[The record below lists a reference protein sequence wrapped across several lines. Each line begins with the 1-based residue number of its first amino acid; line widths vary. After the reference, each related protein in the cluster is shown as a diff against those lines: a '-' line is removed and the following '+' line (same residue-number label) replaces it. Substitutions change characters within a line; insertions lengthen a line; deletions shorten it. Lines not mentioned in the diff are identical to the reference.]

1 MSRVTIIVLI
11 ALVGGIGA
19 VSAVWPD
26 SEAPPKPAPFGG
38 RASDQGYPWIVS
50 WERVELPT
58 VYVSATGGLEMMGP
72 KFVRP
77 TALATADFDEDGMP
91 DLVSGYAG
99 SVGGFLSIHRGNEG
113 FLWPYKKPLA
123 RAPFW
128 PEARVFD
135 LPEPPDLLGAGD
147 FDADG
152 HADVIAAARGGRT
165 LYWLRGDGR
174 GGVHERHE
182 RELPGSVTALAVGEI
197 NRADGLMDIVVGITG
212 PEGPRVLIFEG
223 PNGALR
229 HEPEEISLPEEA
241 TALALGPLD
250 EHDESDLAI
259 AAGHHLLVVHG
270 RDRYSPSERRALR
283 VDQQVLPFQIVALA
297 LGDFRA
303 EGEHDME
310 IAVLGEDGALRVLA
324 RDPLLQTHG
333 MSASWTMIADHP
345 IEGFSTNIS
354 SRSSGRS
361 LLLVR
366 ARVSSAP
373 TDDVLVLDPESRRAH
388 VLTSV
393 ASVVTSTQEF
403 GEDSFSLSV
412 RALPLAEGA
421 IVAVLPMRLNADA
434 LTDLV
439 VLREGAA
446 EPEGLITIASLTFTV
461 NTTNDVDDG
470 SCNIIHCSLR
480 EAILAAN
487 SNPGPDL
494 IHFNIPGSGPH
505 TILIFPAM
513 NGPLPTITDAV
524 TIDGYTQ
531 PGATPNSNPAPQGL
545 NAQLK
550 IVIRRSG
557 GTASGL
563 TISASNVV
571 VRGVVIN
578 NFNQNGILIT
588 GSNVIIE
595 GNFIGT
601 DAGGTN
607 DQGNTQDGIRIS
619 GANNRVGGTLPAA
632 RNLISGNN
640 SDGIEITGSGATGN
654 LVQGNLI
661 GTTASGSSGLAN
673 SSDGIQIFNS
683 ASNNTIGGTAAGAGN
698 VIAFNGA
705 DGVFV
710 SSGTGNRIQRN
721 SIFSNGG
728 LGIDLGAN
736 GVTSNDPGDP
746 DSGANRLQNFPVL
759 QSIVVSGGNTT
770 ILGSIDSATSNST
783 YPITIEFFS
792 NSSCDP
798 SGHGEGETFLGA
810 ISVSGPGSFIA
821 TFAVS
826 LPLNSVV
833 TATATDSAGN
843 TSEFSACARV
853 NGRIVISKTAQGG
866 DGTFSYT
873 VASGATVM
881 ASPSITTSSGS
892 GSVTLL
898 VTPGVYAVT
907 EGTLPVG
914 WDFVGVVCVDPDGG
928 TTTSGATANVDVDP
942 GETVTCTYTNR
953 KRGRVVVQ
961 KSAVGGDGTFSYT
974 GGLGAFTITTSGGTG
989 SQVFDNVVPGVYAV
1003 TEGTPPAGW
1012 DFVGVVCGDPDGG
1025 TTTSGATANI
1035 DVDPGETVT
1044 CTYTNRKRGR
1054 VVVQKS
1060 AVGGDETFSYTGG
1073 LGSFTITTSGGTG
1086 SQVFNN
1092 VVPGV
1097 YAVTE
1102 GAPPAGWDF
1111 VGVVCGDPD
1120 GGTTTSGATANI
1132 DVDPGETVTCTYTNR
1147 KRGRVVVQKSA
1158 VGGDETF
1165 SYTGGLGS
1173 FTITTSGGTG
1183 SQVFDNV
1190 VPGVYAVTEGTP
1202 PAGWDF
1208 VGVVC
1213 GDPDGGTTTSGA
1225 TANVDV
1231 DPGETVTCTYT
1242 NRKRGRV
1249 VVQKSA
1255 VGGDETFS
1263 YTGGLGAFTITTS
1276 GGTGSQVFDNV
1287 VPGVYA
1293 VTEGTP
1299 PAGWDFVGVVCGDP
1313 DGGTTTSGATANIDV
1328 DPGEEVR
1335 CTYMNRKRGRIAVR
1349 KITDP
1354 NPDPTDTRF
1363 AFTGAA
1369 TGSIRNG
1376 EALSV
1381 DNLVP
1386 GTYRVTEVV
1395 PDQFELISISC
1406 DDGASPQPS
1415 FGDVSAATATFRLDP
1430 GEVVTCTFVNRLKR
1444 ANLTAVAFV
1453 LRLETG
1459 GEVARQS
1466 VRTLAE
1472 GTRGV
1477 IVVDAIQDRVRVFL
1491 NSRDGTLRPGQVVS
1505 VGREPVAAVA
1515 GDLDGDG
1522 MTDVITADFQSR
1534 TLTILRGAGDGTF
1547 QRRRTLSLPAKP
1559 AALTAGDF
1567 DRDGRLDVVVAYVEE
1582 DEIQVFRGEGD
1593 FRFTPGRR
1601 ISVGKRPVA
1610 LAAAD
1615 FNDDRILDVAV
1626 VASASDTVSIW
1637 LGRGDGTFVLGGDVV
1652 VGREP
1657 VAIAVGDFDGDGKV
1671 DLVTADFRASTLSVV
1686 SNEGTTEGGR
1696 RLRLRVMATVP
1707 TAEGPTAVVSGR
1719 FFDERMGIASA
1730 GSVAGQV
1737 WVHTRESTG
1746 RWSTW
1751 QRMNVQVAAIAM
1763 VTEDVDGDER
1773 LDLIVLDATGSVIQV
1788 WLNSEGEVFRRRQ

>member
-223 PNGALR
+223 PSGALR
-229 HEPEEISLPEEA
+229 HEPEEISLLEEA

-461 NTTNDVDDG
+461 NTTGDNDDG
-470 SCNIIHCSLR
+470 SCDSPPIGDCSLR

-619 GANNRVGGTLPAA
+619 GANNRVGGILPAA

-673 SSDGIQIFNS
+673 TSDGIQIFNG

-710 SSGTGNRIQRN
+710 HSGTGNRIQRN

-736 GVTSNDPGDP
+736 GVTSNDSGDP
-746 DSGANRLQNFPVL
+746 DGGANRLQNFPVL
-759 QSIVVSGGNTT
+759 QSIVVSGSNTT

-907 EGTLPVG
+907 EGT
-914 WDFVGVVCVDPDGG
+914 
-928 TTTSGATANVDVDP
+928 
-942 GETVTCTYTNR
+942 
-953 KRGRVVVQ
+953 
-961 KSAVGGDGTFSYT
+961 
-974 GGLGAFTITTSGGTG
+974 
-989 SQVFDNVVPGVYAV
+989 
-1003 TEGTPPAGW
+1003 PPAGW

-1073 LGSFTITTSGGTG
+1073 LGAFTITTSGGTG

-1120 GGTTTSGATANI
+1120 GGTTTSGATANV
-1132 DVDPGETVTCTYTNR
+1132 DVDAGETVTCTYTNR

-1158 VGGDETF
+1158 VGGD
-1165 SYTGGLGS
+1165 G
-1173 FTITTSGGTG
+1173 
-1183 SQVFDNV
+1183 
-1190 VPGVYAVTEGTP
+1190 
-1202 PAGWDF
+1202 
-1208 VGVVC
+1208 
-1213 GDPDGGTTTSGA
+1213 
-1225 TANVDV
+1225 
-1231 DPGETVTCTYT
+1231 
-1242 NRKRGRV
+1242 
-1249 VVQKSA
+1249 
-1255 VGGDETFS
+1255 TFS

-1293 VTEGTP
+1293 VTEGAP

-1313 DGGTTTSGATANIDV
+1313 DGGTTTSGATANVDV

-1696 RLRLRVMATVP
+1696 RLRLRVTATVP
-1707 TAEGPTAVVSGR
+1707 TAEGPMAVVSGR

>member
-223 PNGALR
+223 PSGALR

-393 ASVVTSTQEF
+393 ASVVTSTQEL

-461 NTTNDVDDG
+461 NTTGDNDDG
-470 SCNIIHCSLR
+470 SCDSPPIGDCSLR

-487 SNPGPDL
+487 SNTGPDL

-531 PGATPNSNPAPQGL
+531 PGAMPNSNPAPQGL

-601 DAGGTN
+601 DAGGTS
-607 DQGNTQDGIRIS
+607 DQGNNQDGIRIS

-759 QSIVVSGGNTT
+759 QSIVVSGSNTT
-770 ILGSIDSATSNST
+770 ILGSIDSATGNST

-898 VTPGVYAVT
+898 VTPEVYVVT
-907 EGTLPVG
+907 EGTPPAG
-914 WDFVGVVCVDPDGG
+914 WDFVGVVCGDPDGG

-974 GGLGAFTITTSGGTG
+974 GGLGSFTITTSGGTG

-1158 VGGDETF
+1158 VGGDGTF

-1173 FTITTSGGTG
+1173 
-1183 SQVFDNV
+1183 
-1190 VPGVYAVTEGTP
+1190 
-1202 PAGWDF
+1202 
-1208 VGVVC
+1208 
-1213 GDPDGGTTTSGA
+1213 
-1225 TANVDV
+1225 
-1231 DPGETVTCTYT
+1231 
-1242 NRKRGRV
+1242 
-1249 VVQKSA
+1249 
-1255 VGGDETFS
+1255 
-1263 YTGGLGAFTITTS
+1263 FTITTS

-1671 DLVTADFRASTLSVV
+1671 DLVTADFRAATLSVV

>member
-1 MSRVTIIVLI
+1 
-11 ALVGGIGA
+11 
-19 VSAVWPD
+19 
-26 SEAPPKPAPFGG
+26 
-38 RASDQGYPWIVS
+38 
-50 WERVELPT
+50 
-58 VYVSATGGLEMMGP
+58 
-72 KFVRP
+72 
-77 TALATADFDEDGMP
+77 
-91 DLVSGYAG
+91 
-99 SVGGFLSIHRGNEG
+99 
-113 FLWPYKKPLA
+113 
-123 RAPFW
+123 
-128 PEARVFD
+128 
-135 LPEPPDLLGAGD
+135 
-147 FDADG
+147 
-152 HADVIAAARGGRT
+152 
-165 LYWLRGDGR
+165 
-174 GGVHERHE
+174 
-182 RELPGSVTALAVGEI
+182 
-197 NRADGLMDIVVGITG
+197 
-212 PEGPRVLIFEG
+212 
-223 PNGALR
+223 
-229 HEPEEISLPEEA
+229 
-241 TALALGPLD
+241 
-250 EHDESDLAI
+250 
-259 AAGHHLLVVHG
+259 
-270 RDRYSPSERRALR
+270 
-283 VDQQVLPFQIVALA
+283 
-297 LGDFRA
+297 
-303 EGEHDME
+303 
-310 IAVLGEDGALRVLA
+310 
-324 RDPLLQTHG
+324 
-333 MSASWTMIADHP
+333 
-345 IEGFSTNIS
+345 
-354 SRSSGRS
+354 
-361 LLLVR
+361 
-366 ARVSSAP
+366 
-373 TDDVLVLDPESRRAH
+373 
-388 VLTSV
+388 
-393 ASVVTSTQEF
+393 
-403 GEDSFSLSV
+403 
-412 RALPLAEGA
+412 
-421 IVAVLPMRLNADA
+421 
-434 LTDLV
+434 
-439 VLREGAA
+439 
-446 EPEGLITIASLTFTV
+446 
-461 NTTNDVDDG
+461 
-470 SCNIIHCSLR
+470 
-480 EAILAAN
+480 
-487 SNPGPDL
+487 
-494 IHFNIPGSGPH
+494 
-505 TILIFPAM
+505 
-513 NGPLPTITDAV
+513 V

-557 GTASGL
+557 GSASGL

-673 SSDGIQIFNS
+673 SSDGIQISSS
-683 ASNNTIGGTAAGAGN
+683 ASNNTIGGTVAGAGN

-736 GVTSNDPGDP
+736 GVTSNDSGDP

-759 QSIVVSGGNTT
+759 QSIVVSGSNTT
-770 ILGSIDSATSNST
+770 ILGSIDSTTGSST

-907 EGTLPVG
+907 EGAPPTG

-928 TTTSGATANVDVDP
+928 TTTSGATANIDVDA

-974 GGLGAFTITTSGGTG
+974 GGLGSFPITTSGGTGSQVFDVVPGVYTVTEVTPPPAGWDFVGVVCVDPDGGTTTSGTTANIDVDAGETVTCTYTNRKRGRVVVQKSAVGGDGTFSYTGGLGPFTITTSGGTG

-1012 DFVGVVCGDPDGG
+1012 DFVGVVCVDPDTE
-1025 TTTSGATANI
+1025 TTTSGTTANI
-1035 DVDPGETVT
+1035 DVDAGETVT

-1060 AVGGDETFSYTGG
+1060 AVGGDGTFSYTGG
-1073 LGSFTITTSGGTG
+1073 LGPFTITTSGGTG
-1086 SQVFNN
+1086 SQVFD

-1102 GAPPAGWDF
+1102 GTPPTGWDF
-1111 VGVVCGDPD
+1111 VGVVCVDPD
-1120 GGTTTSGATANI
+1120 GGTTTSGTTANI
-1132 DVDPGETVTCTYTNR
+1132 DVDAGETVTCTYTNR

-1158 VGGDETF
+1158 VGGDGTF
-1165 SYTGGLGS
+1165 SYTGGLGPFTITTS
-1173 FTITTSGGTG
+1173 GGTGSQVFDVVPGVYAVTEGTPPTGWDFVGVVCVDPDGGTTTSGTTANIDVDAGETVTCTYTNRKRGRVVVQKSAVGGDGTFSYTGGLGPFTITTSGGTG

-1202 PAGWDF
+1202 PTGWDF
-1208 VGVVC
+1208 VGVACV
-1213 GDPDGGTTTSGA
+1213 DPDGGTTTSGM
-1225 TANVDV
+1225 TANIDV
-1231 DPGETVTCTYT
+1231 DAGETVTCTYT
-1242 NRKRGRV
+1242 
-1249 VVQKSA
+1249 
-1255 VGGDETFS
+1255 
-1263 YTGGLGAFTITTS
+1263 
-1276 GGTGSQVFDNV
+1276 
-1287 VPGVYA
+1287 
-1293 VTEGTP
+1293 
-1299 PAGWDFVGVVCGDP
+1299 
-1313 DGGTTTSGATANIDV
+1313 
-1328 DPGEEVR
+1328 
-1335 CTYMNRKRGRIAVR
+1335 NRKRGRIAVR

-1444 ANLTAVAFV
+1444 ANLTAVTFV

-1567 DRDGRLDVVVAYVEE
+1567 DRDERLDVVVAYVEE

-1657 VAIAVGDFDGDGKV
+1657 MAIAVGDFDGDGKV
-1671 DLVTADFRASTLSVV
+1671 DLVTADFRAATLSVV

-1696 RLRLRVMATVP
+1696 RLRLRVTATVP
-1707 TAEGPTAVVSGR
+1707 TAEGPMAVVSGR

-1788 WLNSEGEVFRRRQ
+1788 WLNSEGDVFRRRQ

>member
-58 VYVSATGGLEMMGP
+58 VYVSATGGLEMTGP

-99 SVGGFLSIHRGNEG
+99 SAGGFLSIHRGNEG

-182 RELPGSVTALAVGEI
+182 RGLPGSVTALAVGEI

-223 PNGALR
+223 PSGALR

-393 ASVVTSTQEF
+393 ASVATSTQEF

-505 TILIFPAM
+505 TILIFPAT

-557 GTASGL
+557 GSASGL

-673 SSDGIQIFNS
+673 TSDGIQIFNS

-736 GVTSNDPGDP
+736 WVTSNDPGDP

-907 EGTLPVG
+907 EGTPPVG
-914 WDFVGVVCVDPDGG
+914 WDFVGVVCVDPDVG
-928 TTTSGATANVDVDP
+928 TTTSGATANIDVDA

-961 KSAVGGDGTFSYT
+961 KSAVGGDG
-974 GGLGAFTITTSGGTG
+974 
-989 SQVFDNVVPGVYAV
+989 
-1003 TEGTPPAGW
+1003 
-1012 DFVGVVCGDPDGG
+1012 
-1025 TTTSGATANI
+1025 
-1035 DVDPGETVT
+1035 
-1044 CTYTNRKRGR
+1044 
-1054 VVVQKS
+1054 
-1060 AVGGDETFSYTGG
+1060 
-1073 LGSFTITTSGGTG
+1073 
-1086 SQVFNN
+1086 
-1092 VVPGV
+1092 
-1097 YAVTE
+1097 
-1102 GAPPAGWDF
+1102 
-1111 VGVVCGDPD
+1111 
-1120 GGTTTSGATANI
+1120 
-1132 DVDPGETVTCTYTNR
+1132 
-1147 KRGRVVVQKSA
+1147 
-1158 VGGDETF
+1158 TF

-1190 VPGVYAVTEGTP
+1190 VPGVYAVTEGAP

-1208 VGVVC
+1208 VGVACV
-1213 GDPDGGTTTSGA
+1213 DPDVGTTTSGA
-1225 TANVDV
+1225 TANIDV
-1231 DPGETVTCTYT
+1231 DAGETVTCTYT
-1242 NRKRGRV
+1242 NRKRGRIV
-1249 VVQKSA
+1249 
-1255 VGGDETFS
+1255 
-1263 YTGGLGAFTITTS
+1263 
-1276 GGTGSQVFDNV
+1276 
-1287 VPGVYA
+1287 
-1293 VTEGTP
+1293 
-1299 PAGWDFVGVVCGDP
+1299 
-1313 DGGTTTSGATANIDV
+1313 
-1328 DPGEEVR
+1328 
-1335 CTYMNRKRGRIAVR
+1335 VR

-1696 RLRLRVMATVP
+1696 RLRLRVTATVP

-1788 WLNSEGEVFRRRQ
+1788 WLNSEGDVFRRRQ

>member
-11 ALVGGIGA
+11 ALIGGIGA

-58 VYVSATGGLEMMGP
+58 VYVSATGGLEMTGP
-72 KFVRP
+72 RFVRP

-345 IEGFSTNIS
+345 IEGSSTNIS

-470 SCNIIHCSLR
+470 SCDSPPIGDCSLR

-505 TILIFPAM
+505 TILIFPAV

-578 NFNQNGILIT
+578 NFNRNGILIT

-601 DAGGTN
+601 DAGGTS
-607 DQGNTQDGIRIS
+607 DQGNQDGIRIS
-619 GANNRVGGTLPAA
+619 GANNQVGGTLPAA

-640 SDGIEITGSGATGN
+640 SDGIEIRDNGTTGN

-673 SSDGIQIFNS
+673 TSYGIQIFNG

-746 DSGANRLQNFPVL
+746 DGGANRLQNFPVL
-759 QSIVVSGGNTT
+759 QSIVVSGSNTT

-821 TFAVS
+821 TFAAS

-907 EGTLPVG
+907 EGAPPAG
-914 WDFVGVVCVDPDGG
+914 WDFVGVACVDPDGG
-928 TTTSGATANVDVDP
+928 TTTSGATANVDVD
-942 GETVTCTYTNR
+942 
-953 KRGRVVVQ
+953 
-961 KSAVGGDGTFSYT
+961 A
-974 GGLGAFTITTSGGTG
+974 
-989 SQVFDNVVPGVYAV
+989 
-1003 TEGTPPAGW
+1003 
-1012 DFVGVVCGDPDGG
+1012 
-1025 TTTSGATANI
+1025 
-1035 DVDPGETVT
+1035 
-1044 CTYTNRKRGR
+1044 
-1054 VVVQKS
+1054 
-1060 AVGGDETFSYTGG
+1060 
-1073 LGSFTITTSGGTG
+1073 
-1086 SQVFNN
+1086 
-1092 VVPGV
+1092 
-1097 YAVTE
+1097 
-1102 GAPPAGWDF
+1102 
-1111 VGVVCGDPD
+1111 
-1120 GGTTTSGATANI
+1120 
-1132 DVDPGETVTCTYTNR
+1132 GETVTCTYTNR

-1190 VPGVYAVTEGTP
+1190 VPGVYAVTEGTL

-1208 VGVVC
+1208 MGVACV
-1213 GDPDGGTTTSGA
+1213 
-1225 TANVDV
+1225 
-1231 DPGETVTCTYT
+1231 
-1242 NRKRGRV
+1242 
-1249 VVQKSA
+1249 
-1255 VGGDETFS
+1255 
-1263 YTGGLGAFTITTS
+1263 
-1276 GGTGSQVFDNV
+1276 
-1287 VPGVYA
+1287 
-1293 VTEGTP
+1293 
-1299 PAGWDFVGVVCGDP
+1299 DP

-1328 DPGEEVR
+1328 DAGETVT
-1335 CTYMNRKRGRIAVR
+1335 CTYTNRKRGRIAVR

-1696 RLRLRVMATVP
+1696 RLRLRVTATVP
-1707 TAEGPTAVVSGR
+1707 TAEGPMAVVSGR

-1763 VTEDVDGDER
+1763 VAEDVDGDER

>member
-1 MSRVTIIVLI
+1 
-11 ALVGGIGA
+11 
-19 VSAVWPD
+19 
-26 SEAPPKPAPFGG
+26 
-38 RASDQGYPWIVS
+38 
-50 WERVELPT
+50 
-58 VYVSATGGLEMMGP
+58 
-72 KFVRP
+72 
-77 TALATADFDEDGMP
+77 
-91 DLVSGYAG
+91 
-99 SVGGFLSIHRGNEG
+99 
-113 FLWPYKKPLA
+113 
-123 RAPFW
+123 
-128 PEARVFD
+128 
-135 LPEPPDLLGAGD
+135 
-147 FDADG
+147 
-152 HADVIAAARGGRT
+152 VIAAARGGRT

-393 ASVVTSTQEF
+393 ASVATSTQEF

-470 SCNIIHCSLR
+470 SCNITHCSLR

-505 TILIFPAM
+505 TILIS
-513 NGPLPTITDAV
+513 GPLPTITDAV

-557 GTASGL
+557 GSASGL

-578 NFNQNGILIT
+578 NFNQNGILITVT

-619 GANNRVGGTLPAA
+619 GANNRVGGTLPA
-632 RNLISGNN
+632 RSQLGLISGNN

-673 SSDGIQIFNS
+673 TSDGIQIFNS

-710 SSGTGNRIQRN
+710 HSGTGNRIQRN
-721 SIFSNGG
+721 SIFSNGE

-736 GVTSNDPGDP
+736 GVTSNDPADP

-770 ILGSIDSATSNST
+770 ILGSIDSATGNST

-907 EGTLPVG
+907 EGAPPTG
-914 WDFVGVVCVDPDGG
+914 WDFVGVVCV
-928 TTTSGATANVDVDP
+928 
-942 GETVTCTYTNR
+942 
-953 KRGRVVVQ
+953 
-961 KSAVGGDGTFSYT
+961 
-974 GGLGAFTITTSGGTG
+974 
-989 SQVFDNVVPGVYAV
+989 
-1003 TEGTPPAGW
+1003 
-1012 DFVGVVCGDPDGG
+1012 DPDGG

-1044 CTYTNRKRGR
+1044 CTYT
-1054 VVVQKS
+1054 
-1060 AVGGDETFSYTGG
+1060 
-1073 LGSFTITTSGGTG
+1073 
-1086 SQVFNN
+1086 
-1092 VVPGV
+1092 
-1097 YAVTE
+1097 
-1102 GAPPAGWDF
+1102 
-1111 VGVVCGDPD
+1111 
-1120 GGTTTSGATANI
+1120 
-1132 DVDPGETVTCTYTNR
+1132 
-1147 KRGRVVVQKSA
+1147 
-1158 VGGDETF
+1158 
-1165 SYTGGLGS
+1165 
-1173 FTITTSGGTG
+1173 
-1183 SQVFDNV
+1183 
-1190 VPGVYAVTEGTP
+1190 
-1202 PAGWDF
+1202 
-1208 VGVVC
+1208 
-1213 GDPDGGTTTSGA
+1213 
-1225 TANVDV
+1225 
-1231 DPGETVTCTYT
+1231 
-1242 NRKRGRV
+1242 
-1249 VVQKSA
+1249 
-1255 VGGDETFS
+1255 
-1263 YTGGLGAFTITTS
+1263 
-1276 GGTGSQVFDNV
+1276 
-1287 VPGVYA
+1287 
-1293 VTEGTP
+1293 
-1299 PAGWDFVGVVCGDP
+1299 
-1313 DGGTTTSGATANIDV
+1313 
-1328 DPGEEVR
+1328 
-1335 CTYMNRKRGRIAVR
+1335 NRKRGRIAVR

-1444 ANLTAVAFV
+1444 ANLTAVTFV

-1567 DRDGRLDVVVAYVEE
+1567 DRDERLDVVVAYVEE

-1657 VAIAVGDFDGDGKV
+1657 MAIAVGDFDGDGKV

-1696 RLRLRVMATVP
+1696 RLRLRVTATVP
-1707 TAEGPTAVVSGR
+1707 TAEGPMAVVSGR

-1788 WLNSEGEVFRRRQ
+1788 WLNSEGDVFRRRQ

>member
-1 MSRVTIIVLI
+1 
-11 ALVGGIGA
+11 
-19 VSAVWPD
+19 
-26 SEAPPKPAPFGG
+26 
-38 RASDQGYPWIVS
+38 
-50 WERVELPT
+50 
-58 VYVSATGGLEMMGP
+58 
-72 KFVRP
+72 
-77 TALATADFDEDGMP
+77 
-91 DLVSGYAG
+91 
-99 SVGGFLSIHRGNEG
+99 
-113 FLWPYKKPLA
+113 
-123 RAPFW
+123 
-128 PEARVFD
+128 
-135 LPEPPDLLGAGD
+135 
-147 FDADG
+147 
-152 HADVIAAARGGRT
+152 
-165 LYWLRGDGR
+165 
-174 GGVHERHE
+174 
-182 RELPGSVTALAVGEI
+182 
-197 NRADGLMDIVVGITG
+197 
-212 PEGPRVLIFEG
+212 
-223 PNGALR
+223 
-229 HEPEEISLPEEA
+229 
-241 TALALGPLD
+241 
-250 EHDESDLAI
+250 
-259 AAGHHLLVVHG
+259 
-270 RDRYSPSERRALR
+270 
-283 VDQQVLPFQIVALA
+283 
-297 LGDFRA
+297 
-303 EGEHDME
+303 
-310 IAVLGEDGALRVLA
+310 
-324 RDPLLQTHG
+324 
-333 MSASWTMIADHP
+333 
-345 IEGFSTNIS
+345 
-354 SRSSGRS
+354 
-361 LLLVR
+361 
-366 ARVSSAP
+366 
-373 TDDVLVLDPESRRAH
+373 
-388 VLTSV
+388 
-393 ASVVTSTQEF
+393 
-403 GEDSFSLSV
+403 
-412 RALPLAEGA
+412 
-421 IVAVLPMRLNADA
+421 
-434 LTDLV
+434 
-439 VLREGAA
+439 
-446 EPEGLITIASLTFTV
+446 
-461 NTTNDVDDG
+461 
-470 SCNIIHCSLR
+470 
-480 EAILAAN
+480 
-487 SNPGPDL
+487 
-494 IHFNIPGSGPH
+494 
-505 TILIFPAM
+505 
-513 NGPLPTITDAV
+513 
-524 TIDGYTQ
+524 
-531 PGATPNSNPAPQGL
+531 
-545 NAQLK
+545 
-550 IVIRRSG
+550 
-557 GTASGL
+557 
-563 TISASNVV
+563 
-571 VRGVVIN
+571 
-578 NFNQNGILIT
+578 
-588 GSNVIIE
+588 
-595 GNFIGT
+595 
-601 DAGGTN
+601 
-607 DQGNTQDGIRIS
+607 
-619 GANNRVGGTLPAA
+619 
-632 RNLISGNN
+632 
-640 SDGIEITGSGATGN
+640 
-654 LVQGNLI
+654 
-661 GTTASGSSGLAN
+661 
-673 SSDGIQIFNS
+673 
-683 ASNNTIGGTAAGAGN
+683 
-698 VIAFNGA
+698 
-705 DGVFV
+705 
-710 SSGTGNRIQRN
+710 
-721 SIFSNGG
+721 
-728 LGIDLGAN
+728 
-736 GVTSNDPGDP
+736 
-746 DSGANRLQNFPVL
+746 
-759 QSIVVSGGNTT
+759 
-770 ILGSIDSATSNST
+770 
-783 YPITIEFFS
+783 
-792 NSSCDP
+792 
-798 SGHGEGETFLGA
+798 
-810 ISVSGPGSFIA
+810 
-821 TFAVS
+821 
-826 LPLNSVV
+826 
-833 TATATDSAGN
+833 
-843 TSEFSACARV
+843 
-853 NGRIVISKTAQGG
+853 
-866 DGTFSYT
+866 
-873 VASGATVM
+873 
-881 ASPSITTSSGS
+881 
-892 GSVTLL
+892 
-898 VTPGVYAVT
+898 VT
-907 EGTLPVG
+907 EG
-914 WDFVGVVCVDPDGG
+914 
-928 TTTSGATANVDVDP
+928 A
-942 GETVTCTYTNR
+942 
-953 KRGRVVVQ
+953 
-961 KSAVGGDGTFSYT
+961 
-974 GGLGAFTITTSGGTG
+974 
-989 SQVFDNVVPGVYAV
+989 
-1003 TEGTPPAGW
+1003 PPAGW

-1086 SQVFNN
+1086 SQVFDN

-1190 VPGVYAVTEGTP
+1190 VPGVYAVTEGAP

-1213 GDPDGGTTTSGA
+1213 GDPDGGTTTGGA
-1225 TANVDV
+1225 TANIDV

-1263 YTGGLGAFTITTS
+1263 YTGGLGSFTITTS

-1293 VTEGTP
+1293 VTEGAPPAGWDFVGVVCGDPDGGTTTSGATANIDVDPGETVTCTYTNRKRGRVVVQKSAVGGDETFSYTGGLGSFTITTSGGTGSQVFDNVVPGVYAVTEGAPPAGWDFVGVVCGDPDGGTTTSGATANIDVDPGETVTCTYTNRKRGRVVVQKSAVGGDETFSYTGGLGSFTITTSGGTGSQVFDNVVPGVYAVTEGAPPAGWDFVGVVCGDPDGGTTTSGATANIDVDPGETVTCTYTNRKLGRVVVQKSAVGGDETFSYTGGLGSFTITTSGGTGSQVFDNVVPGVYAVTEGAPPAGWDFVGVVCGDPDGGTTTSGATANIDVDPGETVTCTYTNRKLGRVVVQKSAVGGDETFSYTGGLGSFTITTSGGTGSQVFDNVVPGVYAVTEGAPPAGWDFVGVVCGDPDGGTTTSGATANIDVDPGETVTCTYTNRKLGRVVVQKSAVGGDGTFSYTGGLGSFTITTSGGTGSQVFDNVVPGVYAVTEGAPPAGWDFVGVVCGDPDGGTTTSGATANIDVDPGETVTCTYTNRKRGRVVVQKSAVGGDETFSYTGGLGSFTITTSGGTGSQVFDNVVPGVYAVTEGAPPAGWDFVGVVCGDPDGGTTTSGATANIDVDPGETVTCTYTNRKLGRVVVQKSAVGGDETFSYTGGLGSFTITTSGGTGSQVFNNVVPGVYAVTEGAP

-1335 CTYMNRKRGRIAVR
+1335 CTYMNRKRGRIVVR

-1657 VAIAVGDFDGDGKV
+1657 MAIAVGDFDGDGKV
-1671 DLVTADFRASTLSVV
+1671 DLVTADFRAATLSVV

-1696 RLRLRVMATVP
+1696 RLRLRVTATVP
-1707 TAEGPTAVVSGR
+1707 TAEGPMAVVSGR

>member
-11 ALVGGIGA
+11 ALIGGIGA

-182 RELPGSVTALAVGEI
+182 RGLPGSVTALAVGEI

-270 RDRYSPSERRALR
+270 RDRYSPSERRTLR
-283 VDQQVLPFQIVALA
+283 IDQQVLPFRIVALA

-461 NTTNDVDDG
+461 NTTNDVNDG
-470 SCNIIHCSLR
+470 SCNITHCSLR

-487 SNPGPDL
+487 SNPGLDL

-557 GTASGL
+557 GSASGL
-563 TISASNVV
+563 TISTSNVV

-607 DQGNTQDGIRIS
+607 DQGNNQDGIRIS

-640 SDGIEITGSGATGN
+640 SDGIEIRGSGATGN

-661 GTTASGSSGLAN
+661 GTTASGLSGLAN
-673 SSDGIQIFNS
+673 SGNGIQILNS

-721 SIFSNGG
+721 SIFSNGE

-759 QSIVVSGGNTT
+759 QSIVVSGSNTT
-770 ILGSIDSATSNST
+770 ILGSIDSATGNST

-907 EGTLPVG
+907 EGG
-914 WDFVGVVCVDPDGG
+914 
-928 TTTSGATANVDVDP
+928 
-942 GETVTCTYTNR
+942 
-953 KRGRVVVQ
+953 
-961 KSAVGGDGTFSYT
+961 
-974 GGLGAFTITTSGGTG
+974 
-989 SQVFDNVVPGVYAV
+989 
-1003 TEGTPPAGW
+1003 PPAGW
-1012 DFVGVVCGDPDGG
+1012 DFVGVVCVDPDGG

-1060 AVGGDETFSYTGG
+1060 AVGGDG
-1073 LGSFTITTSGGTG
+1073 
-1086 SQVFNN
+1086 
-1092 VVPGV
+1092 
-1097 YAVTE
+1097 
-1102 GAPPAGWDF
+1102 
-1111 VGVVCGDPD
+1111 
-1120 GGTTTSGATANI
+1120 
-1132 DVDPGETVTCTYTNR
+1132 
-1147 KRGRVVVQKSA
+1147 
-1158 VGGDETF
+1158 TF

-1190 VPGVYAVTEGTP
+1190 VPGVYAVTEGAP

-1208 VGVVC
+1208 VGVACV
-1213 GDPDGGTTTSGA
+1213 
-1225 TANVDV
+1225 
-1231 DPGETVTCTYT
+1231 
-1242 NRKRGRV
+1242 
-1249 VVQKSA
+1249 
-1255 VGGDETFS
+1255 
-1263 YTGGLGAFTITTS
+1263 
-1276 GGTGSQVFDNV
+1276 
-1287 VPGVYA
+1287 
-1293 VTEGTP
+1293 
-1299 PAGWDFVGVVCGDP
+1299 DP

-1328 DPGEEVR
+1328 DPGETVT
-1335 CTYMNRKRGRIAVR
+1335 CTYTNRKRGRIAVR

-1444 ANLTAVAFV
+1444 ANLAAATFV

-1671 DLVTADFRASTLSVV
+1671 DLVTADFRAATLSVV

-1696 RLRLRVMATVP
+1696 RLRLRVTATVP
-1707 TAEGPTAVVSGR
+1707 TAEGPMAVVSGR
-1719 FFDERMGIASA
+1719 FFDERMGIASV

-1746 RWSTW
+1746 RWSTR

-1788 WLNSEGEVFRRRQ
+1788 WLNSEGDVFRRRQ

>member
-58 VYVSATGGLEMMGP
+58 VYVSATGGLEMTGP

-393 ASVVTSTQEF
+393 ASVATSTQEF

-505 TILIFPAM
+505 TILIS
-513 NGPLPTITDAV
+513 GPLPTITDAV

-557 GTASGL
+557 GSASGL

-578 NFNQNGILIT
+578 NFNRNGILIT

-619 GANNRVGGTLPAA
+619 GANNNRVGGTLPAA

-640 SDGIEITGSGATGN
+640 SDGIEITDNGATGN

-907 EGTLPVG
+907 EGAPPTG

-928 TTTSGATANVDVDP
+928 TTTSGATANIDVDA

-974 GGLGAFTITTSGGTG
+974 GGLGSFPITTSGGTG
-989 SQVFDNVVPGVYAV
+989 SQVFDVVPGVYTV
-1003 TEGTPPAGW
+1003 TEVTPPPTGW
-1012 DFVGVVCGDPDGG
+1012 DFVGVVCVDPDGG

-1035 DVDPGETVT
+1035 DVDAGETVT

-1060 AVGGDETFSYTGG
+1060 AVGGDGTFSYTGG
-1073 LGSFTITTSGGTG
+1073 LGPFTITTSGGTE
-1086 SQVFNN
+1086 SQVFDN
-1092 VVPGV
+1092 VVPGI

-1102 GAPPAGWDF
+1102 EAPPTGWDF
-1111 VGVVCGDPD
+1111 VSVACVDPD

-1132 DVDPGETVTCTYTNR
+1132 DVDAGETVTCTYTNR

-1158 VGGDETF
+1158 VGGDGTF
-1165 SYTGGLGS
+1165 SYTGGLGP
-1173 FTITTSGGTG
+1173 FTITTSGGTE

-1190 VPGVYAVTEGTP
+1190 VPGVYAVTEGAP
-1202 PAGWDF
+1202 PTGWDF

-1213 GDPDGGTTTSGA
+1213 VDPDGGTTTSGA
-1225 TANVDV
+1225 TANIDV
-1231 DPGETVTCTYT
+1231 DAGETVTCTYT

-1255 VGGDETFS
+1255 VGGDGTFS
-1263 YTGGLGAFTITTS
+1263 YTGGLGSFPITTS
-1276 GGTGSQVFDNV
+1276 GGTGSQVFDV
-1287 VPGVYA
+1287 VPGVYT
-1293 VTEGTP
+1293 VTEVTP
-1299 PAGWDFVGVVCGDP
+1299 PPTGWDFVGVACVDP
-1313 DGGTTTSGATANIDV
+1313 DGGTTTSGMTANIDV
-1328 DPGEEVR
+1328 DPGETVT
-1335 CTYMNRKRGRIAVR
+1335 CTYTNRKRGRIAVR

-1444 ANLTAVAFV
+1444 ANLTAATFV

-1567 DRDGRLDVVVAYVEE
+1567 DRDERLDVVVAYVEE

-1657 VAIAVGDFDGDGKV
+1657 MAIAVGDFDGDGKV

-1696 RLRLRVMATVP
+1696 RLRLRVTATVP
-1707 TAEGPTAVVSGR
+1707 TAEGPMAVVSGR

-1788 WLNSEGEVFRRRQ
+1788 WLNSEGDVFRRRQ

>member
-223 PNGALR
+223 PSGALR

-361 LLLVR
+361 FLLVR

-393 ASVVTSTQEF
+393 ASVATSTQEL

-557 GTASGL
+557 GSASGL

-607 DQGNTQDGIRIS
+607 DQGNNQDGIRIS
-619 GANNRVGGTLPAA
+619 GANNQVGGTLPAA

-673 SSDGIQIFNS
+673 YGNGIQISSSASNNTIGGTAAGAGNVISGNNSDGIEITGSGATGNLVQGNLIGTTASGSSGLANTSDGIQIFNG

-710 SSGTGNRIQRN
+710 HSGTGNRIQRN

-746 DSGANRLQNFPVL
+746 DSGANRSQNFPVL
-759 QSIVVSGGNTT
+759 QSIVVSGSNTT
-770 ILGSIDSATSNST
+770 ILGSIDSATGNST

-833 TATATDSAGN
+833 TATATDNAGN
-843 TSEFSACARV
+843 TSEFSACVRV

-907 EGTLPVG
+907 EG
-914 WDFVGVVCVDPDGG
+914 
-928 TTTSGATANVDVDP
+928 
-942 GETVTCTYTNR
+942 
-953 KRGRVVVQ
+953 
-961 KSAVGGDGTFSYT
+961 
-974 GGLGAFTITTSGGTG
+974 
-989 SQVFDNVVPGVYAV
+989 
-1003 TEGTPPAGW
+1003 
-1012 DFVGVVCGDPDGG
+1012 
-1025 TTTSGATANI
+1025 
-1035 DVDPGETVT
+1035 
-1044 CTYTNRKRGR
+1044 
-1054 VVVQKS
+1054 
-1060 AVGGDETFSYTGG
+1060 
-1073 LGSFTITTSGGTG
+1073 
-1086 SQVFNN
+1086 
-1092 VVPGV
+1092 
-1097 YAVTE
+1097 
-1102 GAPPAGWDF
+1102 APPAGWDF

-1132 DVDPGETVTCTYTNR
+1132 DVDAGETVTCTYTNR

-1190 VPGVYAVTEGTP
+1190 VPGVYAVTEGAP

-1242 NRKRGRV
+1242 
-1249 VVQKSA
+1249 
-1255 VGGDETFS
+1255 
-1263 YTGGLGAFTITTS
+1263 
-1276 GGTGSQVFDNV
+1276 
-1287 VPGVYA
+1287 
-1293 VTEGTP
+1293 
-1299 PAGWDFVGVVCGDP
+1299 
-1313 DGGTTTSGATANIDV
+1313 
-1328 DPGEEVR
+1328 
-1335 CTYMNRKRGRIAVR
+1335 NRKRGRIAVR

-1763 VTEDVDGDER
+1763 ITEDVDGDER

>member
-152 HADVIAAARGGRT
+152 HADVIAAARGGRM

-223 PNGALR
+223 PSGALR

-333 MSASWTMIADHP
+333 MSASWTMIADHS

-393 ASVVTSTQEF
+393 ASVATSTQEF
-403 GEDSFSLSV
+403 GENSFSLSV

-461 NTTNDVDDG
+461 NTTGDNDDG
-470 SCNIIHCSLR
+470 SCDSPPIGDCSLR

-550 IVIRRSG
+550 IVIRRFG

-619 GANNRVGGTLPAA
+619 GANNRVGGILPAA

-673 SSDGIQIFNS
+673 FGNGIQISSSASNNTIGGTAAGAGNVISGNNSDGIEITGSGATGNLVQGNLIGTTASGSSGLANTSDGIQIFNG

-710 SSGTGNRIQRN
+710 HSGTGNRIQRN

-736 GVTSNDPGDP
+736 GVTSNDSGDP
-746 DSGANRLQNFPVL
+746 DGGANRLQNFPVL
-759 QSIVVSGGNTT
+759 QSIVVSGSNTT

-907 EGTLPVG
+907 EGT
-914 WDFVGVVCVDPDGG
+914 
-928 TTTSGATANVDVDP
+928 
-942 GETVTCTYTNR
+942 
-953 KRGRVVVQ
+953 
-961 KSAVGGDGTFSYT
+961 
-974 GGLGAFTITTSGGTG
+974 
-989 SQVFDNVVPGVYAV
+989 
-1003 TEGTPPAGW
+1003 PPAGW

-1073 LGSFTITTSGGTG
+1073 LGAFTITTSGGTG

-1120 GGTTTSGATANI
+1120 GGTTTSGATAN
-1132 DVDPGETVTCTYTNR
+1132 
-1147 KRGRVVVQKSA
+1147 
-1158 VGGDETF
+1158 
-1165 SYTGGLGS
+1165 
-1173 FTITTSGGTG
+1173 
-1183 SQVFDNV
+1183 
-1190 VPGVYAVTEGTP
+1190 
-1202 PAGWDF
+1202 
-1208 VGVVC
+1208 
-1213 GDPDGGTTTSGA
+1213 
-1225 TANVDV
+1225 VDV
-1231 DPGETVTCTYT
+1231 DAGETVTCTYT

-1293 VTEGTP
+1293 VTEGAP

-1313 DGGTTTSGATANIDV
+1313 DGGTTTSGATANVDV

-1696 RLRLRVMATVP
+1696 RLRLRVTATVP
-1707 TAEGPTAVVSGR
+1707 TAEGPMAVVSGR

>member
-58 VYVSATGGLEMMGP
+58 VYVSATGGLEMTGP

-303 EGEHDME
+303 EEGHDME

-333 MSASWTMIADHP
+333 MSASWIMIADHS

-393 ASVVTSTQEF
+393 ASVATSTQEF

-461 NTTNDVDDG
+461 NTTNDVNDG

-557 GTASGL
+557 GSASGL

-578 NFNQNGILIT
+578 NFNQHGILIT

-673 SSDGIQIFNS
+673 TSDGIQIFNG

-770 ILGSIDSATSNST
+770 ILGSIDSATGNST

-810 ISVSGPGSFIA
+810 ILVSGPGSFIA

-833 TATATDSAGN
+833 TATATDNAGN

-907 EGTLPVG
+907 EGTPPAG
-914 WDFVGVVCVDPDGG
+914 WDFVGVACVDPDGG
-928 TTTSGATANVDVDP
+928 TTTSGATANTDVDP

-1012 DFVGVVCGDPDGG
+1012 DFVGVVCVDPDGG

-1044 CTYTNRKRGR
+1044 CTYT
-1054 VVVQKS
+1054 
-1060 AVGGDETFSYTGG
+1060 
-1073 LGSFTITTSGGTG
+1073 
-1086 SQVFNN
+1086 
-1092 VVPGV
+1092 
-1097 YAVTE
+1097 
-1102 GAPPAGWDF
+1102 
-1111 VGVVCGDPD
+1111 
-1120 GGTTTSGATANI
+1120 
-1132 DVDPGETVTCTYTNR
+1132 
-1147 KRGRVVVQKSA
+1147 
-1158 VGGDETF
+1158 
-1165 SYTGGLGS
+1165 
-1173 FTITTSGGTG
+1173 
-1183 SQVFDNV
+1183 
-1190 VPGVYAVTEGTP
+1190 
-1202 PAGWDF
+1202 
-1208 VGVVC
+1208 
-1213 GDPDGGTTTSGA
+1213 
-1225 TANVDV
+1225 
-1231 DPGETVTCTYT
+1231 
-1242 NRKRGRV
+1242 
-1249 VVQKSA
+1249 
-1255 VGGDETFS
+1255 
-1263 YTGGLGAFTITTS
+1263 
-1276 GGTGSQVFDNV
+1276 
-1287 VPGVYA
+1287 
-1293 VTEGTP
+1293 
-1299 PAGWDFVGVVCGDP
+1299 
-1313 DGGTTTSGATANIDV
+1313 
-1328 DPGEEVR
+1328 
-1335 CTYMNRKRGRIAVR
+1335 NRKRGRIAVR

-1444 ANLTAVAFV
+1444 ANLTAMAFV

-1477 IVVDAIQDRVRVFL
+1477 IAVDATQDRVRVFL

-1626 VASASDTVSIW
+1626 VASASDMVSIW

-1671 DLVTADFRASTLSVV
+1671 DLVTADFRAATLSVV

-1696 RLRLRVMATVP
+1696 RLRLRVTATVP
-1707 TAEGPTAVVSGR
+1707 TAEGPMAVVSGR

-1763 VTEDVDGDER
+1763 VTGDVDGDER

-1788 WLNSEGEVFRRRQ
+1788 WLNSEGDVFRRRQ

>member
-1 MSRVTIIVLI
+1 
-11 ALVGGIGA
+11 
-19 VSAVWPD
+19 
-26 SEAPPKPAPFGG
+26 
-38 RASDQGYPWIVS
+38 
-50 WERVELPT
+50 
-58 VYVSATGGLEMMGP
+58 
-72 KFVRP
+72 
-77 TALATADFDEDGMP
+77 LATADFDEDGMP

-99 SVGGFLSIHRGNEG
+99 SAGGFLSIHRGNEG

-270 RDRYSPSERRALR
+270 RDRYSPSERRTLR
-283 VDQQVLPFQIVALA
+283 IDQQVLPFRIVALA

-470 SCNIIHCSLR
+470 FCNIIHCSLR
-480 EAILAAN
+480 EAIRAAN
-487 SNPGPDL
+487 SNPCPDL

-505 TILIFPAM
+505 TILIS
-513 NGPLPTITDAV
+513 GSLPTITDAV

-557 GTASGL
+557 GSASGL
-563 TISASNVV
+563 TISTSNVV

-607 DQGNTQDGIRIS
+607 DQGNNQDGIRIS

-640 SDGIEITGSGATGN
+640 SDGIEIRGSGATGN

-673 SSDGIQIFNS
+673 SGNGIQISNS

-721 SIFSNGG
+721 SIFSNGE

-759 QSIVVSGGNTT
+759 QSIVVSGSNTT
-770 ILGSIDSATSNST
+770 ILGSIDSATGNST

-907 EGTLPVG
+907 EGG
-914 WDFVGVVCVDPDGG
+914 
-928 TTTSGATANVDVDP
+928 
-942 GETVTCTYTNR
+942 
-953 KRGRVVVQ
+953 
-961 KSAVGGDGTFSYT
+961 
-974 GGLGAFTITTSGGTG
+974 
-989 SQVFDNVVPGVYAV
+989 
-1003 TEGTPPAGW
+1003 PPAGW
-1012 DFVGVVCGDPDGG
+1012 DFVGVACVDPDGG

-1044 CTYTNRKRGR
+1044 CTYT
-1054 VVVQKS
+1054 
-1060 AVGGDETFSYTGG
+1060 
-1073 LGSFTITTSGGTG
+1073 
-1086 SQVFNN
+1086 
-1092 VVPGV
+1092 
-1097 YAVTE
+1097 
-1102 GAPPAGWDF
+1102 
-1111 VGVVCGDPD
+1111 
-1120 GGTTTSGATANI
+1120 
-1132 DVDPGETVTCTYTNR
+1132 
-1147 KRGRVVVQKSA
+1147 
-1158 VGGDETF
+1158 
-1165 SYTGGLGS
+1165 
-1173 FTITTSGGTG
+1173 
-1183 SQVFDNV
+1183 
-1190 VPGVYAVTEGTP
+1190 
-1202 PAGWDF
+1202 
-1208 VGVVC
+1208 
-1213 GDPDGGTTTSGA
+1213 
-1225 TANVDV
+1225 
-1231 DPGETVTCTYT
+1231 
-1242 NRKRGRV
+1242 
-1249 VVQKSA
+1249 
-1255 VGGDETFS
+1255 
-1263 YTGGLGAFTITTS
+1263 
-1276 GGTGSQVFDNV
+1276 
-1287 VPGVYA
+1287 
-1293 VTEGTP
+1293 
-1299 PAGWDFVGVVCGDP
+1299 
-1313 DGGTTTSGATANIDV
+1313 
-1328 DPGEEVR
+1328 
-1335 CTYMNRKRGRIAVR
+1335 NRKRGRIAVR

-1657 VAIAVGDFDGDGKV
+1657 MAIAVGDFDGDGKV
-1671 DLVTADFRASTLSVV
+1671 DLVTADFRAATLSVV

-1696 RLRLRVMATVP
+1696 RLRLRVTATVP
-1707 TAEGPTAVVSGR
+1707 TAEGPMAVVSGR

-1788 WLNSEGEVFRRRQ
+1788 WLNSEGDVFRRRQ

>member
-58 VYVSATGGLEMMGP
+58 VYVSATGGLEMTGP
-72 KFVRP
+72 RFVRP

-223 PNGALR
+223 PSGALR

-303 EGEHDME
+303 EEGHDME

-333 MSASWTMIADHP
+333 MSASWTMIADHS

-393 ASVVTSTQEF
+393 ASVATSTQEF
-403 GEDSFSLSV
+403 GENSFSLSV

-487 SNPGPDL
+487 SNPGLDL

-505 TILIFPAM
+505 TILIS
-513 NGPLPTITDAV
+513 GPLPTITDAV

-557 GTASGL
+557 GSASGL

-607 DQGNTQDGIRIS
+607 NQGNNQDGIRIS

-746 DSGANRLQNFPVL
+746 DGGANRLQNFPVL

-770 ILGSIDSATSNST
+770 ILGSIDSATGNST

-907 EGTLPVG
+907 EGAPPAGWDFVGVACVDPDGGTTTSGATANIDVDAGETVTCTYTNRKRGRVVVQKSAVGGDGTFSYTGGLGSFTITTSGGTGSQVFDNVVPGLYAVTEGAPPAG

-942 GETVTCTYTNR
+942 GETVTCTYT
-953 KRGRVVVQ
+953 
-961 KSAVGGDGTFSYT
+961 
-974 GGLGAFTITTSGGTG
+974 
-989 SQVFDNVVPGVYAV
+989 
-1003 TEGTPPAGW
+1003 
-1012 DFVGVVCGDPDGG
+1012 
-1025 TTTSGATANI
+1025 
-1035 DVDPGETVT
+1035 
-1044 CTYTNRKRGR
+1044 
-1054 VVVQKS
+1054 
-1060 AVGGDETFSYTGG
+1060 
-1073 LGSFTITTSGGTG
+1073 
-1086 SQVFNN
+1086 
-1092 VVPGV
+1092 
-1097 YAVTE
+1097 
-1102 GAPPAGWDF
+1102 
-1111 VGVVCGDPD
+1111 
-1120 GGTTTSGATANI
+1120 
-1132 DVDPGETVTCTYTNR
+1132 
-1147 KRGRVVVQKSA
+1147 
-1158 VGGDETF
+1158 
-1165 SYTGGLGS
+1165 
-1173 FTITTSGGTG
+1173 
-1183 SQVFDNV
+1183 
-1190 VPGVYAVTEGTP
+1190 
-1202 PAGWDF
+1202 
-1208 VGVVC
+1208 
-1213 GDPDGGTTTSGA
+1213 
-1225 TANVDV
+1225 
-1231 DPGETVTCTYT
+1231 
-1242 NRKRGRV
+1242 
-1249 VVQKSA
+1249 
-1255 VGGDETFS
+1255 
-1263 YTGGLGAFTITTS
+1263 
-1276 GGTGSQVFDNV
+1276 
-1287 VPGVYA
+1287 
-1293 VTEGTP
+1293 
-1299 PAGWDFVGVVCGDP
+1299 
-1313 DGGTTTSGATANIDV
+1313 
-1328 DPGEEVR
+1328 
-1335 CTYMNRKRGRIAVR
+1335 NRKRGRIAVR

-1444 ANLTAVAFV
+1444 ANLTAVTFV

-1459 GEVARQS
+1459 GEMARQS

-1719 FFDERMGIASA
+1719 FFDERMGIASV

>member
-11 ALVGGIGA
+11 ALIGGIGA

-58 VYVSATGGLEMMGP
+58 VYVSATGGLEMTGP
-72 KFVRP
+72 RFVRP

-345 IEGFSTNIS
+345 IEGSSTNIS

-470 SCNIIHCSLR
+470 SCDSPPIGDCSLR

-505 TILIFPAM
+505 TILIFPAV

-578 NFNQNGILIT
+578 NFNRNGILIT

-601 DAGGTN
+601 DAGGTS
-607 DQGNTQDGIRIS
+607 DQGNQDGIRIS
-619 GANNRVGGTLPAA
+619 GANNQVGGTLPAA

-640 SDGIEITGSGATGN
+640 SDGIEIRDNGTTGN

-673 SSDGIQIFNS
+673 TSYGIQIFNG

-746 DSGANRLQNFPVL
+746 DGGANRLQNFPVL
-759 QSIVVSGGNTT
+759 QSIVVSGSNTT

-821 TFAVS
+821 TFAAS

-907 EGTLPVG
+907 EGAPPAG
-914 WDFVGVVCVDPDGG
+914 WDFVGVACVDPDGG
-928 TTTSGATANVDVDP
+928 TTTSGATANVDVD
-942 GETVTCTYTNR
+942 
-953 KRGRVVVQ
+953 
-961 KSAVGGDGTFSYT
+961 A
-974 GGLGAFTITTSGGTG
+974 
-989 SQVFDNVVPGVYAV
+989 
-1003 TEGTPPAGW
+1003 
-1012 DFVGVVCGDPDGG
+1012 
-1025 TTTSGATANI
+1025 
-1035 DVDPGETVT
+1035 
-1044 CTYTNRKRGR
+1044 
-1054 VVVQKS
+1054 
-1060 AVGGDETFSYTGG
+1060 
-1073 LGSFTITTSGGTG
+1073 
-1086 SQVFNN
+1086 
-1092 VVPGV
+1092 
-1097 YAVTE
+1097 
-1102 GAPPAGWDF
+1102 
-1111 VGVVCGDPD
+1111 
-1120 GGTTTSGATANI
+1120 
-1132 DVDPGETVTCTYTNR
+1132 GETVTCTYTNR

-1190 VPGVYAVTEGTP
+1190 VPGVYAVTEGTL

-1213 GDPDGGTTTSGA
+1213 
-1225 TANVDV
+1225 V
-1231 DPGETVTCTYT
+1231 
-1242 NRKRGRV
+1242 
-1249 VVQKSA
+1249 
-1255 VGGDETFS
+1255 
-1263 YTGGLGAFTITTS
+1263 
-1276 GGTGSQVFDNV
+1276 
-1287 VPGVYA
+1287 
-1293 VTEGTP
+1293 
-1299 PAGWDFVGVVCGDP
+1299 DP

-1328 DPGEEVR
+1328 DAGETVT
-1335 CTYMNRKRGRIAVR
+1335 CTYTNRKRGRIAVR

-1696 RLRLRVMATVP
+1696 RLRLRVTATVP
-1707 TAEGPTAVVSGR
+1707 TAEGPMAVVSGR

-1763 VTEDVDGDER
+1763 VAEDVDGDER

>member
-58 VYVSATGGLEMMGP
+58 VYVSATGGLGMTGP

-393 ASVVTSTQEF
+393 ASVATSTQEL

-461 NTTNDVDDG
+461 NTTGDNDDG
-470 SCNIIHCSLR
+470 SCDSPPIGDCSLR

-487 SNPGPDL
+487 SNTGPDL

-531 PGATPNSNPAPQGL
+531 PGAMPNSNPAPQGL

-601 DAGGTN
+601 DAGGTS
-607 DQGNTQDGIRIS
+607 DQGNNQDGIRIS

-759 QSIVVSGGNTT
+759 QSIVVSGSNTT
-770 ILGSIDSATSNST
+770 ILGSIDSATGNST

-907 EGTLPVG
+907 EG
-914 WDFVGVVCVDPDGG
+914 
-928 TTTSGATANVDVDP
+928 A
-942 GETVTCTYTNR
+942 
-953 KRGRVVVQ
+953 
-961 KSAVGGDGTFSYT
+961 
-974 GGLGAFTITTSGGTG
+974 
-989 SQVFDNVVPGVYAV
+989 
-1003 TEGTPPAGW
+1003 
-1012 DFVGVVCGDPDGG
+1012 
-1025 TTTSGATANI
+1025 
-1035 DVDPGETVT
+1035 
-1044 CTYTNRKRGR
+1044 
-1054 VVVQKS
+1054 
-1060 AVGGDETFSYTGG
+1060 
-1073 LGSFTITTSGGTG
+1073 
-1086 SQVFNN
+1086 
-1092 VVPGV
+1092 
-1097 YAVTE
+1097 
-1102 GAPPAGWDF
+1102 
-1111 VGVVCGDPD
+1111 
-1120 GGTTTSGATANI
+1120 
-1132 DVDPGETVTCTYTNR
+1132 
-1147 KRGRVVVQKSA
+1147 
-1158 VGGDETF
+1158 
-1165 SYTGGLGS
+1165 
-1173 FTITTSGGTG
+1173 
-1183 SQVFDNV
+1183 
-1190 VPGVYAVTEGTP
+1190 P

-1242 NRKRGRV
+1242 
-1249 VVQKSA
+1249 
-1255 VGGDETFS
+1255 
-1263 YTGGLGAFTITTS
+1263 
-1276 GGTGSQVFDNV
+1276 
-1287 VPGVYA
+1287 
-1293 VTEGTP
+1293 
-1299 PAGWDFVGVVCGDP
+1299 
-1313 DGGTTTSGATANIDV
+1313 
-1328 DPGEEVR
+1328 
-1335 CTYMNRKRGRIAVR
+1335 NRKRGRIAVR

-1696 RLRLRVMATVP
+1696 RLRLRVTATVP
-1707 TAEGPTAVVSGR
+1707 TAEGPMAVVSGR